1 MLLTPTNTRWS
12 WCLYLYDPPLSR
24 NFLYIE
30 VASSHTFTGEK
41 LLNEKHMEYENILI
55 LKEEVPSAWG
65 KSQYLYKGIYLNL
78 SAPNI
83 YGWLI
88 GWTVAMCDGNR
99 VMQGIDMKISFEY
112 FLRTNIENIYHS
124 GNEHTLIVQIMIH
137 TTNRVTLLLRIR
149 TYLSLLELGDH
160 DYLS

>member
-1 MLLTPTNTRWS
+1 
-12 WCLYLYDPPLSR
+12 
-24 NFLYIE
+24 
-30 VASSHTFTGEK
+30 
-41 LLNEKHMEYENILI
+41 
-55 LKEEVPSAWG
+55 
-65 KSQYLYKGIYLNL
+65 
-78 SAPNI
+78 
-83 YGWLI
+83 
-88 GWTVAMCDGNR
+88 MCDGNR